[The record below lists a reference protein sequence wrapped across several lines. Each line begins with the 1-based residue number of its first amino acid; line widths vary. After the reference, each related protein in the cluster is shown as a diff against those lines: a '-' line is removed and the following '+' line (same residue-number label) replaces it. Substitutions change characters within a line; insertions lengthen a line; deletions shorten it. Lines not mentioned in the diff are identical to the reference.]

1 MSVRVLIVEDEP
13 LIAEDI
19 AQSLREMEYEVTA
32 ICESADEA
40 LASIQNI
47 RPDIA
52 LLDIQ
57 IEGAIDGIMLAG
69 ILRSEYDLPFIFITS
84 NSDSATIDRLSRVH
98 PAGFLSKPYNE
109 RSLYGTLKIALSKV
123 AESTTS
129 EDTPQASASSK
140 NMLFIRNKDR
150 LERVEENQIDYVQAY
165 DNYCF
170 VHANRRRYLIPH
182 TLKEVENRLNTEL
195 FMRVHRSYLVNI
207 ERIVAIDE
215 LGIEVAEERVPLS
228 KNQRKELLQRIQLL

>member
-1 MSVRVLIVEDEP
+1 MSARVLIVEDEP

-40 LASIQNI
+40 LAAIQTT

-69 ILRSEYDLPFIFITS
+69 ILRTEYDLPFIFITS
-84 NSDSATIDRLSRVH
+84 NSDSATIDRLSRVQ

-109 RSLYGTLKIALSKV
+109 RSLYGTLKIALSRV
-123 AESTTS
+123 AESGPAEEVPLS
-129 EDTPQASASSK
+129 VVANK

-150 LERVEENQIDYVQAY
+150 LERVEEKRIDYVQAY

-170 VHANRRRYLIPH
+170 VHANGRRYLIPH
-182 TLKEVENRLNTEL
+182 TLKEVENRLNPVL

-207 ERIVAIDE
+207 EQITAIDE
-215 LGIEVAEERVPLS
+215 LGIEIAEERVPLS